1 MEGGYHYGRNRS
13 RGPWCRQVC
22 WYHGI
27 MLQFPKKSKIEG
39 FPVNDVETGAPLA
52 FMAAKL
58 LAKKRCCLG
67 TWNISKCKRKRH
79 WTTAKSMGLSYVLKG
94 RKEDAYERK
103 INPMENLSLYESK
116 KNWSKNGKAMDFLD
130 LN

>member
-1 MEGGYHYGRNRS
+1 
-13 RGPWCRQVC
+13 
-22 WYHGI
+22 
-27 MLQFPKKSKIEG
+27 MLEFPKKSKIEG

-58 LAKKRCCLG
+58 LAKKDSKVLRAIMTNLKHID
-67 TWNISKCKRKRH
+67 TVKISKCKRKRH
-79 WTTAKSMGLSYVLKG
+79 WTTAKSMGSSYVLKG

-116 KNWSKNGKAMDFLD
+116 KN
-130 LN
+130 

>member
-1 MEGGYHYGRNRS
+1 MEGGYHYERNRS

-27 MLQFPKKSKIEG
+27 MLEFPKKSKIEG
-39 FPVNDVETGAPLA
+39 FPVNDGADR
-52 FMAAKL
+52 
-58 LAKKRCCLG
+58 RCCLG

-79 WTTAKSMGLSYVLKG
+79 WTTAKSMGSSYVLKG

-130 LN
+130 LI